1 MRHTS
6 GITPCPLEGEEMT
19 GYDPSNQDRIDSRA
33 FRDDTDIQG
42 NDTRKDGDALDL
54 LGIPSTYEGS
64 DMVGK
69 GGLTE
74 GREAE

>member
-33 FRDDTDIQG
+33 FRDDNVKEMQRPKSREILPA
-42 NDTRKDGDALDL
+42 KKA
-54 LGIPSTYEGS
+54 
-64 DMVGK
+64 
-69 GGLTE
+69 GGLRMT
-74 GREAE
+74 AKNTMPA